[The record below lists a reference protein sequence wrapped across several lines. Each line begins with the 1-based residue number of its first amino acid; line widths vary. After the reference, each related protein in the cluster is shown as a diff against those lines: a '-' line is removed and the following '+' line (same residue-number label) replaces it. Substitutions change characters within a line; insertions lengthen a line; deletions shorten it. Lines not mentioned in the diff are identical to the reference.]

1 MTYDTSESSIQG
13 GEPVELYE
21 FRRGSIV
28 DRYTSTDSDIVVDGE
43 TYLSATLKRSEL
55 DTSSERARSAVRI
68 TCARNFPIAE
78 LFRVSP
84 PPYVVA
90 FTLRRVHRS
99 DLTDVAVIWV
109 GRVLNAEWHGATAD
123 LSCEPVTTSMKRMGL
138 RRKYQRQCPLVLY
151 GQGLGQCNVNRDAH
165 KTTTTVTSISGQVL
179 TVAAL
184 TSKPWAGGFVEWEA
198 PDGSVE
204 YRFIESFTG
213 LDLKLSQAF
222 HGLAVSDTVTVSPG
236 CNHTQAMCNATY
248 ANGANYGGFPFTP
261 LKNPF
266 DGTPVY

>member
-1 MTYDTSESSIQG
+1 MTYDASEASIEG
-13 GEPVELYE
+13 GEPIELYE

-28 DRYTSTDSDIVVDGE
+28 ERYTSADSDVVVEGE
-43 TYLSATLKRSEL
+43 TYIAATLRRSDI
-55 DTSSERARSAVRI
+55 DTSNERARSAVRI
-68 TCARNFPIAE
+68 TTARDFSIAE

-84 PPYVVA
+84 PPSVVA

-109 GRVLNAEWHGATAD
+109 GRVLNAEWKGATAD
-123 LSCEPVTTSMKRMGL
+123 LNCEPVTTSMKRMGL

-151 GQGLGQCNVNRDAH
+151 AQGEGQCNVNRDAH
-165 KTTTTVTSISGQVL
+165 KTSTTVTGVSGLVL
-179 TVAAL
+179 SVAAL

-198 PDGSVE
+198 PDGSIE

-222 HGLAVSDTVTVSPG
+222 QGIAASDPVTVSPG
-236 CNHTQAMCNATY
+236 CNHTQAVCIATY
-248 ANGANYGGFPFTP
+248 ANGDNYGGFPFTP
-261 LKNPF
+261 VKNPF